1 MSEGCI
7 IRAVADGQGAGL
19 PAGTAVAEGAGA
31 REHATHEHAIPGQRT
46 HGPDSY
52 VASDYAASDYA
63 APERGASDLGPPDRG
78 APDYGASEYVA
89 SEYGAPEQGALD
101 RGAPDY
107 GTSDYGAPDHAASDY
122 AASDYAASE
131 YGAPE
136 REASD
141 LGAPDRGAPNYGASD
156 YGPSG
161 YAASGYGAADY
172 GSPDRGSFDRNP
184 GEPGSGWADNEPA
197 SFGDLVHLAVRGH
210 PAAIDALLERVRP
223 MVVRYCRARLGRITG
238 HYYVADDVAQEV
250 CLAVLAALPRYRD
263 MGRPFASFVFGIA
276 SHKVADAVRTAS
288 RLAVPFEDLPDGPD
302 ERPGPE
308 ETVVAYIEAE
318 RTRALLAQLP
328 HHLRELLI
336 LRVVTG
342 LSAEE
347 TGNVL
352 GMSAGA
358 VRVAQHRAL
367 ARLRALAVEESIG

>member
-52 VASDYAASDYA
+52 VASDYAASEYA
-63 APERGASDLGPPDRG
+63 APERGAPDRG
-78 APDYGASEYVA
+78 APDYGAPDYVA

-101 RGAPDY
+101 HGAPDRGTPNYGAPDY
-107 GTSDYGAPDHAASDY
+107 GAS
-122 AASDYAASE
+122 
-131 YGAPE
+131 
-136 REASD
+136 R
-141 LGAPDRGAPNYGASD
+141 
-156 YGPSG
+156 
-161 YAASGYGAADY
+161 YAASGYGASDY
-172 GSPDRGSFDRNP
+172 GDPDRGSLDRNP

-367 ARLRALAVEESIG
+367 ARLRALAVEESIA